1 MRKKLQRFE
10 ENQTLER
17 LIEPGK
23 DFLDTA
29 KGNWK
34 KDLFK
39 NDGSITL
46 EVGCG
51 RGEYAIELAKR
62 YPDRNFI
69 GIDFQGERLWY
80 GAKQVEEL
88 GLTNVVFLRMR
99 LEQIDQ
105 FFAEDEVDEIWIT
118 FPGPRM
124 KKTQSNR
131 RLTNIKFLDLYKS
144 ITSLNGII
152 HLKTDSDFVFD
163 YTKDI
168 LLDRKDIKIMSEIGD
183 VYAEASD
190 PQLIGIQ
197 TYYEKGFIAEGK
209 RIKYLSWR
217 YI

>member
-10 ENQTLER
+10 ENQTLEH

-23 DFLDTA
+23 DFFDTA

-34 KDLFK
+34 KGLFK

-88 GLTNVVFLRMR
+88 GLKNVVFLRMR

-105 FFAEDEVDEIWIT
+105 FFEEGEVDEIWIT

-124 KKTQSNR
+124 KKTQANR
-131 RLTNIKFLDLYKS
+131 RLTNNKFLDLYKS
-144 ITSLNGII
+144 IVSSGGII

-163 YTKDI
+163 YTKEI
-168 LLDRKDIKIMSEIGD
+168 LLDRKDIEIISEVQD
-183 VYAEASD
+183 VYSEASD
-190 PQLIGIQ
+190 LQLIEIQ
-197 TYYEKGFIAEGK
+197 TYYEKRFIGEGK

-217 YI
+217 YA